1 MNELKEQ
8 LRQLDLKIAETK
20 QMLNDSSLADLAKE
34 ELKKLEEERSALLQT
49 IEYVDNPLSSGN
61 TSGHLQ
67 QDKMDDRNVILEI
80 RPAVGGDEA
89 KIWADDLLRMYL
101 KFAERKKWKIEQ
113 VDQGIVKIIGKGV
126 YNFFKYEG
134 GVHRVQRVP
143 ETEASG
149 RIHTSTAT
157 VAVMPELN
165 DLDFKLDESEIE
177 FQAYRSGGKGGQNV
191 NKVST
196 AVRLTHKPTGIV
208 VSCQTERYQGQNR
221 RYALEML
228 RAKLWEIEEEKR
240 MKEVGDTRKI
250 QIGRGMRN
258 EKIRTYNYLQD
269 RVTDHRIGVSFHNLP
284 KIMDGFL
291 DDVVQKLQEFD
302 INKDNEN

>member
-1 MNELKEQ
+1 MNELETELHLLKEKIGE
-8 LRQLDLKIAETK
+8 LKEIVKDPT
-20 QMLNDSSLADLAKE
+20 LALLAVE
-34 ELKKLEEERSALLQT
+34 ELKKLEEEEKALLST
-49 IEYVDNPLSSGN
+49 IDYMNHPEMGIPKTENEKAGIEN
-61 TSGHLQ
+61 
-67 QDKMDDRNVILEI
+67 RNVILEI
-80 RPAVGGDEA
+80 RPGVGGDEA
-89 KIWADDLLRMYL
+89 KIWADDLTRMYT
-101 KFAERKKWKIEQ
+101 KYAESKKWKIEAIDDG
-113 VDQGIVKIIGKGV
+113 VIKIIGVGA
-126 YNFFKYEG
+126 YRAMKYEG

-143 ETEASG
+143 DTEASG

-157 VAVMPELN
+157 VAVMPELT
-165 DLDFKLDESEIE
+165 DIDFKLDESEIE

-228 RAKLWEIEEEKR
+228 RAQLWEIEQEKR

-269 RVTDHRIGVSFHNLP
+269 RVTDHRIKESFHNLP
-284 KIMDGFL
+284 KIMDGYL
-291 DDVVQKLQEFD
+291 DDIVNSLLKYDEVG
-302 INKDNEN
+302 NR

>member
-1 MNELKEQ
+1 MNELQEQ
-8 LRQLDLKIAETK
+8 LQQIDAKITETK
-20 QMLNDSSLADLAKE
+20 QMLVDPSMSELANE
-34 ELKKLEEERSALLQT
+34 ELKRLEEEKKVLFQT
-49 IEYVDNPLSSGN
+49 IEYINNPSATVGVAYMRP
-61 TSGHLQ
+61 LQ
-67 QDKMDDRNVILEI
+67 KNIEDKNVILEI
-80 RPAVGGDEA
+80 RAGVGGDEA
-89 KIWADDLLRMYL
+89 KIWAEDLIRMYS
-101 KFAERKKWKIEQ
+101 KFAENKKWKIENIDEG
-113 VDQGIVKIIGKGV
+113 VIKIIGKGA
-126 YNFFKYEG
+126 YSALKYEG

-143 ETEASG
+143 DTESSG

-157 VAVMPELN
+157 IAIMPELS
-165 DLDFKLDESEIE
+165 DIDFKLDESEID
-177 FQAYRSGGKGGQNV
+177 FSAYRAGGKGGQNV

-196 AVRLTHKPTGIV
+196 AVRLTHRPTGIV

-228 RAKLWEIEEEKR
+228 RAQLWEIAEEKR

-250 QIGRGMRN
+250 QIGHGMRN

-291 DDVVQKLQEFD
+291 DDIVKKLQEAD
-302 INKDNEN
+302 AV

>member
-20 QMLNDSSLADLAKE
+20 QMLNDSSLVDLAKE

-49 IEYVDNPLSSGN
+49 IEYIDNPLSSGN
-61 TSGHLQ
+61 ASGHLQ
-67 QDKMDDRNVILEI
+67 QDKMDDHNVILEI
-80 RPAVGGDEA
+80 RPGVGGDEA

-113 VDQGIVKIIGKGV
+113 VDQGIVKIIGKAV
-126 YNFFKYEG
+126 YNFLKYEG

-157 VAVMPELN
+157 VAVMPELG

-240 MKEVGDTRKI
+240 MKEVGNTRKI

-269 RVTDHRIGVSFHNLP
+269 RVTDHRINVSFHNLP

-291 DDVVQKLQEFD
+291 DDVIEEIQKYEE
-302 INKDNEN
+302 IKS

>member
-1 MNELKEQ
+1 MKELEEQLHLLKE
-8 LRQLDLKIAETK
+8 KIAELK
-20 QMLNDSSLADLAKE
+20 QMVKDPSLALLAQE
-34 ELKKLEEERSALLQT
+34 ELKKLEDEEKALLSSIDYMNHPEMGMLRSENEKDN
-49 IEYVDNPLSSGN
+49 IEN
-61 TSGHLQ
+61 
-67 QDKMDDRNVILEI
+67 RNVILEI
-80 RPAVGGDEA
+80 RPGVGGDEA
-89 KIWADDLLRMYL
+89 KIWADDLLRMYT
-101 KFAERKKWKIEQ
+101 KYAESKKWKIETIDEG
-113 VDQGIVKIIGKGV
+113 VVKIIGYGA
-126 YNFFKYEG
+126 YTSLKYEG

-143 ETEASG
+143 DTEASG

-157 VAVMPELN
+157 VAVMPELT
-165 DLDFKLDESEIE
+165 DIDFRLDEGEIE

-228 RAKLWEIEEEKR
+228 RAQLWEIEQEKR

-269 RVTDHRIGVSFHNLP
+269 RVTDHRIKESFHNLP
-284 KIMDGFL
+284 KIMDGYL
-291 DDVVQKLQEFD
+291 NDIIEKLHEAD
-302 INKDNEN
+302 

>member
-1 MNELKEQ
+1 MKELEEQ
-8 LRQLDLKIAETK
+8 LHLLKQKIAELK
-20 QMLNDSSLADLAKE
+20 QMVKDPSLALLAQE
-34 ELKKLEEERSALLQT
+34 ELKKLEDEEKALLST
-49 IEYVDNPLSSGN
+49 IDYMKNPEMGLRSVENEKEGIE
-61 TSGHLQ
+61 
-67 QDKMDDRNVILEI
+67 KRNVILEI
-80 RPAVGGDEA
+80 RPGVGGDEA
-89 KIWADDLLRMYL
+89 KIWAEDISRMYT
-101 KFAERKKWKIEQ
+101 KYAESKKWKIETIDEG
-113 VDQGIVKIIGKGV
+113 VIKIIGNGA
-126 YNFFKYEG
+126 YRAMKYEG

-143 ETEASG
+143 DTEASG

-157 VAVMPELN
+157 VAVMPELT
-165 DLDFKLDESEIE
+165 DIDFKLDESEIE

-228 RAKLWEIEEEKR
+228 RAQLWEIEQEKR

-250 QIGRGMRN
+250 QIGHGMRN

-284 KIMDGFL
+284 KIMDGYL
-291 DDVVQKLQEFD
+291 NDIIEKLHEAD
-302 INKDNEN
+302 

>member
-1 MNELKEQ
+1 MNELQEQ
-8 LRQLDLKIAETK
+8 LQQLDLKIVEVK
-20 QMLNDSSLADLAKE
+20 QMLNDPSLLDLAGE
-34 ELKKLEEERSALLQT
+34 ELKKLEEEKRALLQT
-49 IEYVDNPLSSGN
+49 LEYINNPQSAGASSDNSLQKNIE
-61 TSGHLQ
+61 
-67 QDKMDDRNVILEI
+67 DRNVILEI
-80 RPAVGGDEA
+80 RPGVGGDEA
-89 KIWADDLLRMYL
+89 KIWAEDLSRMYC
-101 KFAERKKWKIEQ
+101 KFAESKKWKIENIDEG
-113 VDQGIVKIIGKGV
+113 VVKIIGKGA
-126 YNFFKYEG
+126 YTSLKYEG

-157 VAVMPELN
+157 VAVMPELT
-165 DLDFKLDESEIE
+165 DIDFKLDESEIE

-228 RAKLWEIEEEKR
+228 RAKLWEIEEERR

-258 EKIRTYNYLQD
+258 EKIRTYNFLQD

-284 KIMDGFL
+284 KIMDGYL
-291 DDVVQKLQEFD
+291 DEIIKTLQGYEEN
-302 INKDNEN
+302 IN